1 MTVPPSLCT
10 RTYRVQTTNTSSCR
24 PAESIFNPCSLI
36 ADSRGES
43 SDSRRTRRSI
53 WSHDCSFNMSYID
66 HAALITIREDCSNS
80 ALSSRMSFGRR
91 NIRWEI
97 AAAEETVQDR
107 AWLAG
112 WLVGPSSEFITVT
125 TIADFSIFSLFVNF
139 RPPVPM
145 AHPLVTL
152 GASFACPIVRI
163 SIQLAVIERVR
174 RARTS
179 PSFSFPPALT
189 TGYFYR

>member
-1 MTVPPSLCT
+1 MSSSRVDFRPPPIRDLRSTPAASL
-10 RTYRVQTTNTSSCR
+10 
-24 PAESIFNPCSLI
+24 SIQ
-36 ADSRGES
+36 GEHFG
-43 SDSRRTRRSI
+43 RSI
-53 WSHDCSFNMSYID
+53 WSRDCSFNVNYA
-66 HAALITIREDCSNS
+66 AALITIRQDCSNS
-80 ALSSRMSFGRR
+80 ALSSRVSSGRG

-97 AAAEETVQDR
+97 AAAEKTVRDR
-107 AWLAG
+107 ARLVSWLAG
-112 WLVGPSSEFITVT
+112 WLVGPLSEFITAT
-125 TIADFSIFSLFVNF
+125 TVADFSIFSPFVNS

-174 RARTS
+174 RVRAS

-189 TGYFYR
+189 NGYFYR